1 MQSTIRNI
9 FITMLL
15 FCLNIFMNPAAFAV
29 DTNAIIQGVGFSG
42 SEIEEFLKPIPIQP
56 DVILNAG
63 ELGVYRF
70 TDDQNPR
77 SKADLVK
84 IRPELLELIAALRQ
98 QQDEGFRVIDTLR
111 TPQHNIY
118 RWAAW
123 LNEHPRQLK
132 MLNARGYQ
140 NWGEWIAASQTI
152 PGSVSL
158 QSKHQTGDAAEIM
171 WSLPDVTERYLDL
184 TAELITELGGKSEGT
199 TLFKASAVENKGKP
213 AFRIVYQPSEA
224 PPMPAPNQIGTR
236 ITPSYL
242 DVNPPSEKPDEGTP
256 TIHALL
262 FTGNLGEPSSLVLPT
277 RNDINEM
284 KWFLRDD
291 VKKSI
296 KCTLNLD
303 IWSTNTEP
311 PIDSKQLLAWI
322 DTLQA
327 QDDDIVFVYYAGH
340 GGADPETRE
349 HYLALSGD
357 DHLPRKQLT
366 EALNALPCRLK
377 ILLTDSDST
386 IPPDRGSSSPT
397 ATETPEDT
405 PGDEIDARGTN
416 PTPFLWHV
424 TFRQLFLQHE
434 GFLNLTAATE
444 GENAY
449 IAPIQEGGF
458 FTTAFLSAIR
468 CYADGNEDGF
478 VSWEEVFH
486 VTRSRTIAAFEV
498 FEVFKGKTQRPK
510 YYGELPKR
518 IKASQT
524 TPKSKNPT
532 R

>member
-1 MQSTIRNI
+1 MQSTIRTI
-9 FITMLL
+9 FITTLL
-15 FCLNIFMNPAAFAV
+15 FCLNIFMNPAAFAPRI
-29 DTNAIIQGVGFSG
+29 AKPG
-42 SEIEEFLKPIPIQP
+42 SSSTSARFLQTIPIQP

-63 ELGVYRF
+63 ELGYYRF

-77 SKADLVK
+77 SEADLLK
-84 IRPELLELIAALRQ
+84 IRPELFELI
-98 QQDEGFRVIDTLR
+98 RVLLLQERGSDFQIIDGLR

-118 RWAAW
+118 RWAVW
-123 LNEHPRQLK
+123 LSEHPRQLE

-140 NWGEWIAASQTI
+140 SWGEWIAASHTI

-158 QSKHQTGDAAEIM
+158 QSKHQTGDAAEIT
-171 WSLPDVTERYLDL
+171 WKGLETTSERYRDL
-184 TAELITELGGKSEGT
+184 IAQFITELGGKSEGT

-213 AFRIVYQPSEA
+213 AFRIVYQPSEP

-236 ITPSYL
+236 ITLSHL
-242 DVNPPSEKPDEGTP
+242 DVNPPSEKPDDGTP

-262 FTGNLGEPSSLVLPT
+262 FTGNLGDPSLGLPT

-284 KWFLRDD
+284 KWFLRDE
-291 VKKSI
+291 VKESI

-311 PIDSKQLLAWI
+311 PIDSKKLLAWI
-322 DTLQA
+322 DTLQV

-524 TPKSKNPT
+524 TPKPKKPT